1 MGALAVTTTL
11 RRPSVIPDL
20 IDALVSQM
28 TDRFSNDS
36 QVLVQD
42 GLPTSWEIGHWLYVG
57 ISDPESTTPTPAAT
71 ATQEWPLA
79 TATGR
84 NESGTLTLVV
94 YVLDGD
100 ASMKGARDSA
110 FAILAEVQDVLRE
123 GTRLGIPGM
132 VRTNFTGID
141 YDQGQ
146 TEDGAL
152 AIITARV
159 EFAARI

>member
-79 TATGR
+79 
-84 NESGTLTLVV
+84 
-94 YVLDGD
+94 
-100 ASMKGARDSA
+100 RDSA